1 MKRQKTPGPIQRVGS
16 PSLDDMICSLN
27 TIGKQPAHLLSETQQ
42 VVAIARR
49 FNEEVVRPINLNLDV
64 KLHEDPDYLAWE
76 IVQKANQW
84 GFYTM
89 WIPKIFGGQGFN
101 FPSLS
106 NFVEEIASECLG
118 IANIIGVHYLG
129 VASLVACWNTRIA
142 NKILKEVKAGEK
154 NNRPC
159 ILSLALTEPGAGT
172 DLEEVDLMDRAN
184 LACHAQ
190 KVKNGY
196 IVNGNK
202 IFISNGHLSTWHIL
216 ITFSN
221 LKKPSET
228 MVFIAVK
235 NGTKGFSFGRIERKM
250 GQKACP
256 ASELIFKDCF
266 IPNDLVCLDEGQ
278 NRQLTRSVRDTNM
291 QVIDYIVSTSRAAVG
306 AFGVGVGR
314 GAFEAAC
321 EFAQT
326 HEYEG
331 KLLVQYEWVQA
342 MLAEM
347 YKNVSIGRLTYMET
361 NYANG
366 LYGYFRYL
374 QRKPVYYLMKY
385 TPQIF
390 IDSLI
395 SPLLNHRAGTWLL
408 KKLHLEN
415 QTDEEIKRTSGWAS
429 MAKFAGTDVGMK
441 NCEMALELMGRH
453 GLLQKNRVEKMMR
466 DAKLLQIYEGTNQLN
481 RLNLFKCLI
490 AGPNVKLFKD

>member
-1 MKRQKTPGPIQRVGS
+1 MRCSMKRQKTPGPIQRVGS

-221 LKKPSET
+221 LKSLRKPWCSLR
-228 MVFIAVK
+228 
-235 NGTKGFSFGRIERKM
+235 SKM
-250 GQKACP
+250 AP
-256 ASELIFKDCF
+256 KDF
-266 IPNDLVCLDEGQ
+266 
-278 NRQLTRSVRDTNM
+278 
-291 QVIDYIVSTSRAAVG
+291 
-306 AFGVGVGR
+306 
-314 GAFEAAC
+314 
-321 EFAQT
+321 
-326 HEYEG
+326 H
-331 KLLVQYEWVQA
+331 
-342 MLAEM
+342 LAELNG
-347 YKNVSIGRLTYMET
+347 KWGRKH
-361 NYANG
+361 A
-366 LYGYFRYL
+366 
-374 QRKPVYYLMKY
+374 
-385 TPQIF
+385 PQV
-390 IDSLI
+390 
-395 SPLLNHRAGTWLL
+395 N
-408 KKLHLEN
+408 
-415 QTDEEIKRTSGWAS
+415 
-429 MAKFAGTDVGMK
+429 
-441 NCEMALELMGRH
+441 
-453 GLLQKNRVEKMMR
+453 
-466 DAKLLQIYEGTNQLN
+466 
-481 RLNLFKCLI
+481 
-490 AGPNVKLFKD
+490 